1 MTQTNTNAIPM
12 TKPSST
18 VKLSL
23 PQKEWAIFASI
34 LKKAGR
40 LLHGTDVSFF
50 ERDPRFHTFIADRL
64 DGYGDLIFQF
74 LDNMDIEED

>member
-1 MTQTNTNAIPM
+1 MTQTNTNDTPM

-34 LKKAGR
+34 LKNAGR
-40 LLHGTDVSFF
+40 LIHGTDVSFV